1 MSVASEQRGFDSS
14 TTTSRPVFSTDS
26 RIVSVSSGLVVRGSM
41 ISTSIPDAASSS
53 AASSAVFTMRPIA
66 TIVTS
71 PPSRTM
77 FASPNGI
84 A

>member
-1 MSVASEQRGFDSS
+1 
-14 TTTSRPVFSTDS
+14 
-26 RIVSVSSGLVVRGSM
+26 M

-71 PPSRTM
+71 ARPPEPSRTM

>member
-1 MSVASEQRGFDSS
+1 
-14 TTTSRPVFSTDS
+14 
-26 RIVSVSSGLVVRGSM
+26 M

-71 PPSRTM
+71 PPSRAM